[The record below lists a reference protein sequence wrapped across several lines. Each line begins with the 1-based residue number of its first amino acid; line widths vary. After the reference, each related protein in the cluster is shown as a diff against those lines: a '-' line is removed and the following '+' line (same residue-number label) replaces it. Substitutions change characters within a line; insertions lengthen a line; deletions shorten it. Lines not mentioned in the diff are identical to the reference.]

1 MNLPQLY
8 QSSKKYI
15 DYKLGTAGAI
25 FMGGLVGAINS
36 THGVLSSL
44 TAASKQAAYTFFIG
58 GFVMKSCENIAKA
71 IRAPVLAI
79 TLETAIP
86 STATITATYGL
97 HKLKGTPKPIESTIP
112 TAILAPTACL
122 AWASIKRKKR
132 LEENVEEGK

>member
-1 MNLPQLY
+1 
-8 QSSKKYI
+8 
-15 DYKLGTAGAI
+15 
-25 FMGGLVGAINS
+25 MGGLVGAINS
-36 THGVLSSL
+36 THGAVSSL
-44 TAASKQAAYTFFIG
+44 TAASKQAGYTFVVG

-79 TLETAIP
+79 TLATAIP
-86 STATITATYGL
+86 STATIAATYGL

-132 LEENVEEGK
+132 LEERVGEGK